1 VSYQSWQAIEMLLTL
16 TVNGRLQELD
26 VDPDETLLNVIRE
39 RLQLLGTKEGCLEG
53 ECGACTVLING
64 GPIDSCIVAA
74 LAVNGSQVTTIEGVG
89 LRDGGLSPLQEAMLR
104 AGGVQCG
111 FCTPGFVMTLTALLA
126 ETPQPTEY
134 EIRMAIAGNIC
145 RCTGYSQI
153 VNAVLDS
160 VGVKP

>member
-1 VSYQSWQAIEMLLTL
+1 MLLTL
-16 TVNGRLQELD
+16 TVNGRFEKLD
-26 VDPDETLLNVIRE
+26 VEPDETLLNVIRE

-74 LAVNGSQVTTIEGVG
+74 LAVDGAEVTTIEGVG
-89 LRDGGLSPLQEAMLR
+89 PRDGGLTLLQEAMLR
-104 AGGVQCG
+104 AGGIQCG

-126 ETPQPTEY
+126 EIPQPTEY
-134 EIRMAIAGNIC
+134 EIRLATAGNIC

-153 VNAVLDS
+153 VNAVFDA